1 MQVLY
6 DYLTV
11 RLYSV
16 LAVYLLRSIYKT
28 YISIMNFIDFIFYP
42 ICSYSIFFLVCLELE
57 QF

>member
-16 LAVYLLRSIYKT
+16 LAVYLLRSIY
-28 YISIMNFIDFIFYP
+28 SIMNFIDFIFYP
-42 ICSYSIFFLVCLELE
+42 ICSYSIFLVCLELE

>member
-16 LAVYLLRSIYKT
+16 LAVYLLRSIGVARGGDPGGRAPPPPPNQNTTNDKK
-28 YISIMNFIDFIFYP
+28 
-42 ICSYSIFFLVCLELE
+42 L
-57 QF
+57 

>member
-42 ICSYSIFFLVCLELE
+42 ICSYSIFF
-57 QF
+57 